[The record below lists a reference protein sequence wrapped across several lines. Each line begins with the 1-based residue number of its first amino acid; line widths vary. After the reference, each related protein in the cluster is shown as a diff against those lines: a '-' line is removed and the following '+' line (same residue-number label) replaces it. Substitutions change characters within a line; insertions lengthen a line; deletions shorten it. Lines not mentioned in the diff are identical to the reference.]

1 MSGGFY
7 VGAIGL
13 QTQQRALDTIANN
26 IANINTT
33 AFKRTEVRF
42 ADVVASTADRSTLR
56 AAMDTAPDELAG
68 VALDQLFMLNEQGA
82 IEKTG
87 NAMDLAIEG
96 SGFIELMGAD
106 GRTLLW
112 RGGTLKV
119 NDDGLLATTSGLAL
133 KAAISVPQ
141 DASDV
146 AVARDGTVSATVAD
160 STTPIEIGRIE
171 LVQIDDTAAVERLD
185 GGLYRLPEGRS
196 AKKIA

>member
-1 MSGGFY
+1 VSGGFY